1 MMIIMKAK
9 KIIAELSEKNFKSG
23 LYTSKG
29 RDVEEIA
36 KKLNIKVEKI
46 EINDLEKV
54 KKILSKGEP
63 LSKIVIAHREHK

>member
-1 MMIIMKAK
+1 MKAK

>member
-1 MMIIMKAK
+1 MIIMKAK